1 MAVRYKDDRPVQTKY
16 GEPIVVVKYVH
27 DIVVVKTWFGAFVL
41 SPTSVVYIE
50 NGKHAAAKIDR
61 EGGKLRFEPQNAEDE
76 IAFGYLLEN
85 LPPQLRRKGDKIYL
99 DEAEVATIYELT

>member
-16 GEPIVVVKYVH
+16 GEPIVVVKYIH

-50 NGKHAAAKIDR
+50 DGKHAAAKIEKD
-61 EGGKLRFEPQNAEDE
+61 GKLRFEPQDVEDE

-85 LPPQLRRKGDKIYL
+85 LPPQLRREGNKIYL